1 MEQFLQSVND
11 IIERLFAYGPFWIYA
26 ILFLSSFIENIFPP
40 IPGDLI
46 TLTGGGLAAAGR
58 LNLFMVFI
66 VVYAGGISSMM
77 LIYYLGYSRGRKF
90 FLEKNYKLFSREDIL
105 RLDEWFLKRGNILLI
120 LNRFIV
126 GLRAVMALVAGISR
140 YDPLKKFI
148 YVSISFWIFNGLLL
162 FSSYLFVINFETIAH
177 YLRIYEKV
185 TWPIIIIIVITLI
198 VIKLRRVKANG

>member
-11 IIERLFAYGPFWIYA
+11 IIERLFVYGPFWIYA

-77 LIYYLGYSRGRKF
+77 LIYYLGYARGRKF
-90 FLEKNYKLFSREDIL
+90 FIEKNYKLFSREDIL
-105 RLDEWFLKRGNILLI
+105 RLDKWFLRRGNLLLI
-120 LNRFIV
+120 SNRFIV
-126 GLRAVMALVAGISR
+126 GFRAAMALVAGISR
-140 YDPLKKFI
+140 
-148 YVSISFWIFNGLLL
+148 
-162 FSSYLFVINFETIAH
+162 
-177 YLRIYEKV
+177 
-185 TWPIIIIIVITLI
+185 
-198 VIKLRRVKANG
+198 